1 MKISNRVK
9 RNISFTLL
17 LVGTVC
23 SVAWGWVVAMDP
35 SSVRAWFEL
44 GGMIFLTSFSFSS
57 YLEFRNLLKQGVMW
71 GYNDGE
77 MK

>member
-23 SVAWGWVVAMDP
+23 SVARGCVVAMDP

-71 GYNDGE
+71 GYNGGE